1 MTADPLAPIRYA
13 DVLLVILA
21 APFVVLMGLPVL
33 GYAVGAGAWILQRI
47 VAALVERV
55 GRRSGDMRKALGL
68 GLASSMARSWLVAL
82 AILGVGLA
90 AEREDG
96 LTAALLVLVAFTIF
110 LATSLSLRALE
121 RTPTT

>member
-1 MTADPLAPIRYA
+1 MTVDPLAPIRYA

-21 APFVVLMGLPVL
+21 APFVVLMGLPAV
-33 GYAVGAGAWILQRI
+33 GYAVGAVAWILQRI
-47 VAALVERV
+47 IAAFVERV
-55 GRRSGDMRKALGL
+55 GRRSGDYRKALGL

-82 AILGVGLA
+82 AILGVGLT

-96 LTAALLVLVAFTIF
+96 LTAALLVLVAFTVF

>member
-1 MTADPLAPIRYA
+1 MTVDPLAPIRYA

-21 APFVVLMGLPVL
+21 APFVVLMDLPAL
-33 GYAVGAGAWILQRI
+33 GYAVGAVAWILQRV
-47 VAALVERV
+47 VAAVVERA

-68 GLASSMARSWLVAL
+68 GIASSMARSWLVAL
-82 AILGVGLA
+82 AILGVGLT

-96 LTAALLVLVAFTIF
+96 LTAALLVLVAFTVF

>member
-1 MTADPLAPIRYA
+1 MTVDPLAPIRYA

-21 APFVVLMGLPVL
+21 APFVVLMGLPAL
-33 GYAVGAGAWILQRI
+33 GYAVGAVAWILQRVI
-47 VAALVERV
+47 AALVERV

-68 GLASSMARSWLVAL
+68 GIASSMARSWLVAL
-82 AILGVGLA
+82 AILGVGLT

-96 LTAALLVLVAFTIF
+96 LTAALLVLVAFTVF

>member
-1 MTADPLAPIRYA
+1 MTSDPLAPFRYA

-21 APFVVLMGLPVL
+21 APFVVLMDLPAL
-33 GYAVGAGAWILQRI
+33 GYAVGAIAWVLQRV
-47 VAALVERV
+47 VAVAVERV

-82 AILGVGLA
+82 SILGVGLA

-96 LTAALLVLVAFTIF
+96 LTAALLVLAAFTVY